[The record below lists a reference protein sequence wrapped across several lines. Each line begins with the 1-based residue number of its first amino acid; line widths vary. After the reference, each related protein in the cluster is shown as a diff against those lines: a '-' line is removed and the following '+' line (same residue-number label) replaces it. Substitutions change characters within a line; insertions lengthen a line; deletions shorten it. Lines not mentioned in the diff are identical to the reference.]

1 MNTCFLSINHQ
12 QTDYVHP
19 TGRRKDDV
27 AHRGRHALSDYRELA
42 IVAVAAAV
50 GLTVQ
55 GPLAWVVRHQGIDIL
70 LVILVFFTALT
81 IEPRTLRDL
90 PSAWRR
96 LSVALVAGITVL
108 PALSWSVAHLVTAGH
123 LRDGVTTIG
132 LAPCEIA
139 SIATTAMAGGD
150 VALAGGLL
158 VGSTVLTV
166 VLAGPI
172 LAAAAS
178 GTALDPWHI
187 LVNLLCIVALP
198 LGAGVAVRGT
208 LQPPRRVIDA
218 ASTVSMLSVAALVAL
233 VAAEVHFARSYLS
246 VLVAVVAFLVVSA
259 GRRPAG
265 RPGRRPS
272 GQRGSP
278 PHAVDARL
286 RHRRRPGHGR
296 LRAGCRGPPRHLRHR
311 RPPLGHWR
319 GRFHTGRRRQ

>member
-1 MNTCFLSINHQ
+1 MA
-12 QTDYVHP
+12 P
-19 TGRRKDDV
+19 
-27 AHRGRHALSDYRELA
+27 RGRHVLSDYRELA
-42 IVAVAAAV
+42 VVAVAAAV

-55 GPLAWVVRHQGIDIL
+55 GPLAWAVRHQGIDIL

-96 LSVALVAGITVL
+96 LSVALIAGITVL
-108 PALSWSVAHLVTAGH
+108 PALSWSVAHLVTAGP

-166 VLAGPI
+166 LLAGPI
-172 LAAAAS
+172 LAAEAS
-178 GTALDPWHI
+178 GTALNPWHI

-208 LQPPRRVIDA
+208 LQPSRRVIDA

-233 VAAEVHFARSYLS
+233 VASEVRFAKSYLS

-259 GRRPAG
+259 GVGLLVGRGGAPPVRGALLLTLSMRDFAIAAGLATAAFGPAAAAPLG
-265 RPGRRPS
+265 IYGI
-272 GQRGSP
+272 
-278 PHAVDARL
+278 AVLLWGTGAA
-286 RHRRRPGHGR
+286 GFI
-296 LRAGCRGPPRHLRHR
+296 RAGDASNAA
-311 RPPLGHWR
+311 
-319 GRFHTGRRRQ
+319 

>member
-1 MNTCFLSINHQ
+1 
-12 QTDYVHP
+12 
-19 TGRRKDDV
+19 V
-27 AHRGRHALSDYRELA
+27 APRGRQLLSDYRELA
-42 IVAVAAAV
+42 IVAVAAAI
-50 GLTVQ
+50 GLSVQ
-55 GPLAWVVRHQGIDIL
+55 DPLAWVVRHQGIDVF

-96 LSVALVAGITVL
+96 LSVALIAGITVL
-108 PALSWSVAHLVTAGH
+108 PALSWSVAHLVTAGP

-166 VLAGPI
+166 LLAGPI
-172 LAAAAS
+172 LAAEAS
-178 GTALDPWHI
+178 GTALNPWHI

-208 LQPPRRVIDA
+208 LQPSRRVIDA

-233 VAAEVHFARSYLS
+233 VASEVRFAKSYLS

-259 GRRPAG
+259 GVGLLVGRGGAPPVRGALLLTLSMRDFAIAAGLATAAFGPAAAAPLG
-265 RPGRRPS
+265 IYGI
-272 GQRGSP
+272 
-278 PHAVDARL
+278 AVLLWGTGAA
-286 RHRRRPGHGR
+286 GFI
-296 LRAGCRGPPRHLRHR
+296 RAGDASNAA
-311 RPPLGHWR
+311 
-319 GRFHTGRRRQ
+319 

>member
-1 MNTCFLSINHQ
+1 
-12 QTDYVHP
+12 
-19 TGRRKDDV
+19 V
-27 AHRGRHALSDYRELA
+27 APRGRHVLSDYRELA
-42 IVAVAAAV
+42 VVAVAAAV

-55 GPLAWVVRHQGIDIL
+55 GPLAWAVRHQGIDIL

-96 LSVALVAGITVL
+96 LSVALIAGITVL
-108 PALSWSVAHLVTAGH
+108 PALSWSVAHLVTAGP

-166 VLAGPI
+166 LLAGPI
-172 LAAAAS
+172 LAAEAS
-178 GTALDPWHI
+178 GTALNPWHI

-208 LQPPRRVIDA
+208 LQPSRRVIDA

-233 VAAEVHFARSYLS
+233 VASEVHFARPYLS

-259 GRRPAG
+259 GVGLLVGRGGAPPVRGALLLTLSMRDFAIAAGLATAAFGPAAAAPLG
-265 RPGRRPS
+265 IYGI
-272 GQRGSP
+272 
-278 PHAVDARL
+278 AVLLWGTGAA
-286 RHRRRPGHGR
+286 GFI
-296 LRAGCRGPPRHLRHR
+296 RAGDASNAA
-311 RPPLGHWR
+311 
-319 GRFHTGRRRQ
+319 

>member
-1 MNTCFLSINHQ
+1 
-12 QTDYVHP
+12 
-19 TGRRKDDV
+19 V
-27 AHRGRHALSDYRELA
+27 APRGRHVLSDYRELA
-42 IVAVAAAV
+42 VVAVAAAV

-55 GPLAWVVRHQGIDIL
+55 GPLAWAVRHQGIDIL

-96 LSVALVAGITVL
+96 LSVALIAGITVL
-108 PALSWSVAHLVTAGH
+108 PALSWSVAHLVTAGP

-166 VLAGPI
+166 LLAGPI
-172 LAAAAS
+172 LAAEAS
-178 GTALDPWHI
+178 GTALNPWHI

-208 LQPPRRVIDA
+208 LQPSRRVIDA

-233 VAAEVHFARSYLS
+233 VASEVHFAKSYLS

-259 GRRPAG
+259 GVGLLVG
-265 RPGRRPS
+265 RGGAPPV
-272 GQRGSP
+272 RG
-278 PHAVDARL
+278 ALLL
-286 RHRRRPGHGR
+286 RHRRRPGHGGI
-296 LRAGCRGPPRHLRHR
+296 RAGCGGPPRYLRHR

-319 GRFHTGRRRQ
+319 GRVHTGR